1 MKVNLTLACFSYVT
15 NKFKL
20 GWVEFCWWSSS
31 SSPDTPASRHS
42 YFGSHV
48 FLGLNR
54 EISFA
59 RNTQNLVPASLSHC
73 LLPLYTV
80 PLGSYHT
87 ELPSLRICYLGQIE
101 WSGEQ
106 IQQVMPIVKHIYWN
120 GPCNRAKWSYDDKL
134 KDRDAD
140 NHAAIRSVKLVRKAW
155 NSIENF
161 CYAVHIG
168 RPKKSG
174 VLG

>member
-31 SSPDTPASRHS
+31 SSDTPVSRHS

-59 RNTQNLVPASLSHC
+59 RNTQNLVPASLSHY

-101 WSGEQ
+101 WSRGTDPTGYAYCITYLLEW
-106 IQQVMPIVKHIYWN
+106 PIWWQAEGWRCWQPCSHSVCKAGAEGSKLYWEFLLCS
-120 GPCNRAKWSYDDKL
+120 PYWEA
-134 KDRDAD
+134 
-140 NHAAIRSVKLVRKAW
+140 
-155 NSIENF
+155 E
-161 CYAVHIG
+161 
-168 RPKKSG
+168 KSG